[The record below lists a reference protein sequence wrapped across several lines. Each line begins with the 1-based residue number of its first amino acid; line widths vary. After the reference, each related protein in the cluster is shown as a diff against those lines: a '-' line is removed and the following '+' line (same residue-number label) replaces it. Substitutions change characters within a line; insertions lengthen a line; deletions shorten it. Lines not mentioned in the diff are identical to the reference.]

1 MAGNVVLLP
10 AMWNEQVKFKM
21 VDPSKTIKKTTQRV
35 LLRYLF
41 YFIYW
46 WMNAHVEITVYTRA
60 AR

>member
-21 VDPSKTIKKTTQRV
+21 VHPSKTIKKTTQRV
-35 LLRYLF
+35 LLWYLF